1 MKRGIL
7 LLVCAVLFSSCHK
20 SKTDIVTGFIK
31 VLNSHNEEEIS
42 GLLTDDFTYYWN
54 DTETLSKND
63 FLTYVN
69 SKKEIEAKSTILNI
83 QCIDSVVKTEE
94 KLISIIDSLLEI
106 TPNLERKKTY
116 RFSGDKLKSITNDTT
131 LYYEEYTKSFNEKTT
146 PFVFYIKEKYGIQ
159 DEKDLLKDIKKYLSE
174 YITLSAS
181 DRKTY
186 RTYAYLQGTF
196 VSEDNPFYK
205 KLVFKGKR
213 TVSIVDAIFGLS
225 FATSY
230 EVDENYIRI
239 RTDQSDLLFE
249 VVDANTLIG
258 EGFAKGTFKKAN

>member
-1 MKRGIL
+1 MRKEIL
-7 LLVCAVLFSSCHK
+7 LLVLVVLFSSCHK
-20 SKTDIVTGFIK
+20 SKSDIVTGFIK

-42 GLLTDDFTYYWN
+42 GLLTDNFTYYWN

-69 SKKEIEAKSTILNI
+69 SKKAIEAKSIILNL
-83 QCIDSVVKTEE
+83 QYIDSIVKTEE
-94 KLISIIDSLLEI
+94 KLISIIDSLLEV
-106 TPNLERKKTY
+106 TPNLVRKKTY
-116 RFSGDKLKSITNDTT
+116 KFSGDKLKSITNDTT

-146 PFVFYIKEKYGIQ
+146 PFFFYLKDKYDIQ
-159 DEKDLLKDIKKYLSE
+159 YEKDLLKDIKKYLSE

-186 RTYAYLQGTF
+186 RTYACLQGTF
-196 VSEDNPFYK
+196 VSDDNPFYR

-213 TVSIVDAIFGLS
+213 TVSIVDALFGMS

-249 VVDANTLIG
+249 VVDGNTLVG